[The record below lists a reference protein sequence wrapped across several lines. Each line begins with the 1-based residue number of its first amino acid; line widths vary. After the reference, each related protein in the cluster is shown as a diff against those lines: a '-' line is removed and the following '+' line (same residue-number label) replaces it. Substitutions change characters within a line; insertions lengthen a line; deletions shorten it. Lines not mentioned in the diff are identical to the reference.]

1 MRRRMSAGIMK
12 IAYAARIQ
20 TTVTE
25 RSVVFATSPVARFI
39 VDQHCQNSVC
49 AATVP
54 YPRPPNREVSL
65 ANGRVAAAHAAT
77 NAVIRKASR
86 AVASFIWLPQ
96 SLSTFQQRLYL
107 GETFAGASSRHWR

>member
-39 VDQHCQNSVC
+39 VDQHCQNRVW
-49 AATVP
+49 ATTVP
-54 YPRPPNREVSL
+54 YPRPPNREESL
-65 ANGRVAAAHAAT
+65 ANGSAAAAQAAMS
-77 NAVIRKASR
+77 AVITKVRR
-86 AVASFIWLPQ
+86 AERSFIV
-96 SLSTFQQRLYL
+96 SIIEDSTTVLSVGR
-107 GETFAGASSRHWR
+107 R